1 MSELPDQPT
10 PARRRAPRKL
20 RRTRFEMPV
29 ELHDERVGEVIEA
42 FLDGPPER
50 PRRVARTRARRD
62 KLRSIR
68 KPAAM
73 DTRHDWETA
82 LRHEDAR
89 LARYGRPAGILVVR
103 LHPWIPGSVDR
114 LAARVGALIRE
125 HARETDRVTRA
136 APDRFHV
143 LLPETGEAEA
153 AILGERIRDACA
165 DLLVAKNGHVL
176 QVLTAAVSPG
186 SSETLHDALRM
197 AQEAVAG

>member
-1 MSELPDQPT
+1 
-10 PARRRAPRKL
+10 
-20 RRTRFEMPV
+20 MPV

-103 LHPWIPGSVDR
+103 VNPWIPGSVDR

-136 APDRFHV
+136 APDRFLV
-143 LLPETGEAEA
+143 LLPETAEAEA
-153 AILGERIRDACA
+153 AVLGERIRDACA
-165 DLLVAKNGHVL
+165 GILPAKNGHVL

-186 SSETLHDALRM
+186 SSETLHDALRI

>member
-1 MSELPDQPT
+1 
-10 PARRRAPRKL
+10 
-20 RRTRFEMPV
+20 MPV

-50 PRRVARTRARRD
+50 PRRVARTRVRRD

-68 KPAAM
+68 KPATM
-73 DTRHDWETA
+73 DTRHDWESA
-82 LRHEDAR
+82 LCHEDAR

-103 LHPWIPGSVDR
+103 VHPWIPGTIDR
-114 LAARVGALIRE
+114 LALRVGALIRE
-125 HARETDRVTRA
+125 HVRETDRVTRA

-153 AILGERIRDACA
+153 AVLGERIRDACS
-165 DLLVAKNGHVL
+165 DLLVARNGHAL

-186 SSETLHDALRM
+186 SSETLHDAVRI
-197 AQEAVAG
+197 AREAVAG